1 MASGSL
7 KSTITGYVNV
17 SFTIEKNQ
25 YANIKLNVM
34 DNLCMDVILGLDFQ
48 KQHESV
54 TLKLG
59 GKKPALL
66 ICGLSSMSAEPPSL
80 FSNLSVDCKPIAAK
94 SRRYNCHDRKFIA
107 QEIDRMLKDD
117 IIERSNSSWRSQVL
131 VTKDEHRKKRLVLDY
146 SQTINKYTELDAY
159 PLPRIDDYVNDL
171 AKYNYFSKID
181 LKSAYHQVS
190 IREEDKKFTAF
201 EANGGLYQFKRMP
214 FGVTNGVPCFQRIM
228 DEFVK
233 DEQLDGTHPFMDD
246 IVVAGFTKEE
256 HDANLLKFRNAAD
269 KKNLTYNPDKCVFGV
284 TKLCTVGHIIEN
296 QNIRPDPERLRPL
309 REIPVPNDPQSMKRV
324 VGMFSYYSKWI
335 PKFSDKIAPLVKNT
349 TYPVGEH
356 CEQAFQQ
363 LKTEVENSV
372 VSAIDESL
380 PFELETDASDLAI
393 AAVLNQNGRP
403 VAFFSRTLQDAE
415 RRHSPVEKEAT
426 AIIES
431 VRHWRHYLSR
441 HFKLITDQQG
451 LSFVFNKRHKKK
463 KNKE

>member
-117 IIERSNSSWRSQVL
+117 IIERSKSSWRSQVL

-214 FGVTNGVPCFQRIM
+214 FGVTNGVPCFQ
-228 DEFVK
+228 
-233 DEQLDGTHPFMDD
+233 
-246 IVVAGFTKEE
+246 
-256 HDANLLKFRNAAD
+256 
-269 KKNLTYNPDKCVFGV
+269 
-284 TKLCTVGHIIEN
+284 
-296 QNIRPDPERLRPL
+296 
-309 REIPVPNDPQSMKRV
+309 
-324 VGMFSYYSKWI
+324 
-335 PKFSDKIAPLVKNT
+335 
-349 TYPVGEH
+349 
-356 CEQAFQQ
+356 
-363 LKTEVENSV
+363 
-372 VSAIDESL
+372 
-380 PFELETDASDLAI
+380 
-393 AAVLNQNGRP
+393 
-403 VAFFSRTLQDAE
+403 
-415 RRHSPVEKEAT
+415 
-426 AIIES
+426 
-431 VRHWRHYLSR
+431 
-441 HFKLITDQQG
+441 
-451 LSFVFNKRHKKK
+451 
-463 KNKE
+463 